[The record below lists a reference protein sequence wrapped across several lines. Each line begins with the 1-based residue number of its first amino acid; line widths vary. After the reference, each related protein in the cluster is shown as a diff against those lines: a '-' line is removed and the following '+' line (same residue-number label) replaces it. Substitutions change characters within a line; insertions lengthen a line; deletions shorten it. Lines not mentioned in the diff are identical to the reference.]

1 MRSCVLKREFSLKG
15 PGPCFKKRECA
26 MRKQVF
32 RSRHVVP
39 NVFLYGWF
47 SLPAC
52 AWHDAACGYPARY
65 EAPNSVNIH
74 KVFGSQLLF
83 NDLRQ
88 DVFLQSVR
96 WWQRG
101 LTTSVTT
108 VNDTRQP
115 AFATATRATNL
126 ICNSR

>member
-1 MRSCVLKREFSLKG
+1 MDSG
-15 PGPCFKKRECA
+15 ECA

-32 RSRHVVP
+32 QTRHVVA
-39 NVFLYGWF
+39 NLFASSARVLLYGWS
-47 SLPAC
+47 SLPTC
-52 AWHDAACGYPARY
+52 AWHDAACGYSARY
-65 EAPNSVNIH
+65 DAPNSMNIH
-74 KVFGSQLLF
+74 NFFGSQLLF
-83 NDLRQ
+83 HDLRR

-108 VNDTRQP
+108 VSDTRQP